1 MYGPLSNTLLSLQ
14 QVIHFFFEHL
24 VLKTLLTSVGI
35 VSYKRLFL
43 INHNINQINHNHI
56 YVNAIVKFSNR
67 PIQNLFNIN
76 LRTCMDS
83 CKLYY
88 FIGLARY
95 YYAVDVVAKRAA
107 NRSCPTSRIEVVSNF
122 KLVAGKYI

>member
-1 MYGPLSNTLLSLQ
+1 MAHQYMPKIFHGPHKNPPAPTPTYLMYGPLSNTLLSLQ

-43 INHNINQINHNHI
+43 KNHNINQINHNHI
-56 YVNAIVKFSNR
+56 YVIAIVKFSNR
-67 PIQNLFNIN
+67 SIQNLFNN
-76 LRTCMDS
+76 NVRTCLDS

-88 FIGLARY
+88 FYWLG
-95 YYAVDVVAKRAA
+95 
-107 NRSCPTSRIEVVSNF
+107 EVLPRCRCGS
-122 KLVAGKYI
+122 